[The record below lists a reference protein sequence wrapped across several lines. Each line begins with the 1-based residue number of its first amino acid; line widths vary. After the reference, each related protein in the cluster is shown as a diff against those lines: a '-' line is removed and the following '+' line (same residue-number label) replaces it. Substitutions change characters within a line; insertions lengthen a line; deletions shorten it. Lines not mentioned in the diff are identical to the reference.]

1 MNSIDNPFS
10 VETPELMTA
19 EEINDLFVPI
29 EESFNLEVSG
39 HVFLHGHR
47 GSGKSMMFR
56 RLAPDCQSL
65 LNKKTVS
72 DLNFFGVYVS
82 IKKTDID
89 LIDYSVIE
97 NPSARNIISEHVL
110 TCFLVSKLF
119 SSIKDYCVLSHTVKS
134 ENLTKFI
141 QIDFANLLRD
151 SGYKDDFGSD
161 INNLTSDLAVISYVV
176 DKLDDLF
183 SFHVRYLR
191 KVHSGFGKH
200 VDYDGPLLGY
210 YDFFLPIIKG
220 LQSFSFMPKG
230 PIYFLIDDVDNLN
243 TSQTKVLNTWVS
255 YRTTDIVSFK
265 LATQMNYKTLTT
277 VSGRRIETPH
287 DFKEIYYTNI
297 YTGSKKEKYPEW
309 VKEITIKRLK
319 SFYKKRFGICQDF
332 DPESFFPF
340 DAKQQA
346 EIDSI
351 ARKYMTG
358 ELSGGGYRPADD
370 AYRYARPDFI
380 VSLGGAKK
388 SSSTYKYAG
397 FQQLVHISSGL
408 IRHFL
413 EPASKMYSL
422 QERDSKGEPFY
433 SISPSNQNKVIRE
446 EADKLLFTHID
457 KIISDLEKNE
467 EDQCEETIDGIHK
480 MRSLI
485 VSMGSLFHSA
495 MKSDRSERRVF
506 SFALSDPENLTKE
519 LKSVLNLGVQEG
531 FLYESY
537 IGTKE
542 GVGRTR
548 LYVLT
553 RRLAPVFKL
562 DPIGFSAYQFVTCR
576 FLETAMSKPKSI
588 INKLNKN
595 GIDATL
601 QENTF
606 SQESLF

>member
-19 EEINDLFVPI
+19 EEINELFVPI
-29 EESFNLEVSG
+29 EESFSLEVSG

-56 RLAPDCQSL
+56 RLVPDCQSL
-65 LNKKTVS
+65 LQGKTVAE
-72 DLNFFGVYVS
+72 LNFFGVYVS

-89 LIDYSVIE
+89 LIDYSIIE
-97 NPSARNIISEHVL
+97 NPSAKNIISEHVL
-110 TCFLVSKLF
+110 TCFLISKLF
-119 SSIKDYCVLSHTVKS
+119 SSIKEHCVFSDASKS
-134 ENLTKFI
+134 EELKKFI
-141 QIDFANLLRD
+141 QSDFAKLLID
-151 SGYKDDFGSD
+151 AGYKSDFGVGVENID
-161 INNLTSDLAVISYVV
+161 GELGVLEYVI
-176 DKLDDLF
+176 DKLDELF
-183 SFHVRYLR
+183 SFHIRYLR
-191 KVHSGFGKH
+191 KVLSGFGKH

-210 YDFFLPIIKG
+210 YDFLLPIIER
-220 LQSFSFMPKG
+220 LRTFSFMPNG

-243 TSQTKVLNTWVS
+243 SSQTKVLNTWVS

-265 LATQMNYKTLTT
+265 LATQMNYKTLST

-287 DFKEIYYTNI
+287 DYKEIYYSNV

-309 VKEITIKRLK
+309 VKEITTKRLK
-319 SFYKKRFGICQDF
+319 SFYKKQFGLSQEF

-340 DAKQQA
+340 DEKQQK
-346 EIDSI
+346 EIDKI
-351 ARKYMTG
+351 AQKYMTG

-370 AYRYARPDFI
+370 AYRYARPDYI
-380 VSLGGAKK
+380 VSLGGVKK
-388 SSSTYKYAG
+388 SGSTYKYAG
-397 FQQLVHISSGL
+397 FQQLVHISSGV

-413 EPASKMYSL
+413 EPASKMFSL
-422 QERDSKGEPFY
+422 QERDSKGEPFF
-433 SISPSNQNKVIRE
+433 SISPSHQNKVIRE
-446 EADKLLFTHID
+446 EADKLLFTQID
-457 KIISDLEKNE
+457 KIIADLERNE
-467 EDQCEETIDGIHK
+467 EEECAEIIDNIHRL
-480 MRSLI
+480 RSLI
-485 VSMGSLFHSA
+485 VSVGSLFYSA
-495 MKSDRSERRVF
+495 MKSERSERRVF
-506 SFALSDPENLTKE
+506 SFALSDPENLSKD
-519 LKSVLNLGVQEG
+519 LKNVLNLGVQEG

-542 GVGRTR
+542 GTGRTR

-576 FLETAMSKPKSI
+576 FLEAAMSKPKTI

-601 QENTF
+601 EENTF

>member
-1 MNSIDNPFS
+1 MKSIDNPFS

-56 RLAPDCQSL
+56 RLAPDCQAL
-65 LNKKTVS
+65 LSGEIVS
-72 DLNFFGVYVS
+72 ELNFFGVYVS

-97 NPSARNIISEHVL
+97 NPSAKNIISEHVL
-110 TCFLVSKLF
+110 TCFLISKLF
-119 SSIKDYCVLSHTVKS
+119 SSIKDYCVFSENEKS
-134 ENLTKFI
+134 EELANFI
-141 QIDFANLLRD
+141 KVDFAKLLKD
-151 SGYKDDFGSD
+151 AGYKDDFGSGID
-161 INNLTSDLAVISYVV
+161 DMANDLMVIGYVI

-191 KVHSGFGKH
+191 KVLSGFGKH

-210 YDFFLPIIKG
+210 YDFFLPVIKR
-220 LQSFSFMPKG
+220 LRSFSFMPKG

-265 LATQMNYKTLTT
+265 LATQMNYKTLAT

-287 DFKEIYYTNI
+287 DYKEIYYSNV

-319 SFYKKRFGICQDF
+319 SFYKKQFGISQDF

-340 DAKQQA
+340 DAKQQG
-346 EIDSI
+346 EIDKI
-351 ARKYMTG
+351 AQKYMTG

-370 AYRYARPDFI
+370 AYRYARPDYI
-380 VSLGGAKK
+380 VSLGGTKK
-388 SSSTYKYAG
+388 SGSTYKYAG
-397 FQQLVHISSGL
+397 FQQLVHISSGV

-422 QERDSKGEPFY
+422 QERDSKGEPFF
-433 SISPSNQNKVIRE
+433 SINPSHQNKVIRE

-467 EDQCEETIDGIHK
+467 EDECEEKIDGIHK
-480 MRSLI
+480 LRSLI
-485 VSMGSLFHSA
+485 VSVGCLFYSA
-495 MKSDRSERRVF
+495 MKSGRSERRVF
-506 SFALSDPENLTKE
+506 SFALSDPENLSKD
-519 LKSVLNLGVQEG
+519 LKNVLNLGVQEG

-542 GVGRTR
+542 GAGRTR

-576 FLETAMSKPKSI
+576 FLEAAMSKPKTI

-601 QENTF
+601 QEDTF

>member
-10 VETPELMTA
+10 VESPELMTA

-29 EESFNLEVSG
+29 EESFSLEVSG

-65 LNKKTVS
+65 LQQKIVS
-72 DLNFFGVYVS
+72 ELNFFGVYVS

-89 LIDYSVIE
+89 LIDYSIIE
-97 NPSARNIISEHVL
+97 NPSAQNIISEHVL
-110 TCFLVSKLF
+110 TCFLISKLF
-119 SSIKDYCVLSHTVKS
+119 SSIRDYCALSETLKS
-134 ENLTKFI
+134 EELTKFI
-141 QIDFANLLRD
+141 EFDFAKLLMD
-151 SGYKDDFGSD
+151 AGYKDDFGAG
-161 INNLTSDLAVISYVV
+161 INDATNDLMVIDYVIE
-176 DKLDDLF
+176 KMDDLF
-183 SFHVRYLR
+183 SFHIRYLR
-191 KVHSGFGKH
+191 KVLSGFGKH

-210 YDFFLPIIKG
+210 YDFFLPVIQQ
-220 LQSFSFMPKG
+220 LRSFSFMPKG

-255 YRTTDIVSFK
+255 YRTTDTVSFK

-287 DFKEIYYTNI
+287 DYKEIYYSNV

-309 VKEITIKRLK
+309 VKEITIKRLR
-319 SFYKKRFGICQDF
+319 SFYKKQFDISQDF

-340 DAKQQA
+340 DAKQQV
-346 EIDSI
+346 EIDKI
-351 ARKYMTG
+351 AQKYMTG

-370 AYRYARPDFI
+370 AYRYARPDYI

-388 SSSTYKYAG
+388 SGSTYKYAG
-397 FQQLVHISSGL
+397 FQQLVHISSGV

-422 QERDSKGEPFY
+422 QERDSKGDPFF
-433 SISPSNQNKVIRE
+433 SISPTHQNKVIRD
-446 EADKLLFTHID
+446 EADKLLFAHID

-467 EDQCEETIDGIHK
+467 EDECEEKIDGIHK
-480 MRSLI
+480 LRSLI
-485 VSMGSLFHSA
+485 VSIGCLFYSA
-495 MKSDRSERRVF
+495 MKSGRSERRVF
-506 SFALSDPENLTKE
+506 SFALSDPENLSKD
-519 LKSVLNLGVQEG
+519 LKNVLNLGVQEG

-542 GVGRTR
+542 GAGRTR
-548 LYVLT
+548 LYVLS

-576 FLETAMSKPKSI
+576 FLETAMSKPKTI

-601 QENTF
+601 EEDAF

>member
-65 LNKKTVS
+65 LQEKVVS
-72 DLNFFGVYVS
+72 ELNFFGVYVS

-97 NPSARNIISEHVL
+97 NPSAKNIISEHVL
-110 TCFLVSKLF
+110 TCFLISKLF
-119 SSIKDYCVLSHTVKS
+119 SSIKEYCFFSDTSKS
-134 ENLTKFI
+134 EELTKFI
-141 QIDFANLLRD
+141 QIDFSRLLKD
-151 SGYKDDFGSD
+151 AGYKDDFGAGVDNIS
-161 INNLTSDLAVISYVV
+161 NDLMVIGYVI

-191 KVHSGFGKH
+191 KVLSGFGKH

-210 YDFFLPIIKG
+210 YDFFLPVIKR
-220 LQSFSFMPKG
+220 LRSFSFMPKG

-265 LATQMNYKTLTT
+265 LATQMNYKTLAT

-287 DFKEIYYTNI
+287 DYKEIYYSNV

-319 SFYKKRFGICQDF
+319 SFYKKQFDISKDF

-340 DAKQQA
+340 DEKQQN
-346 EIDSI
+346 EIDKI
-351 ARKYMTG
+351 AKKYISG

-370 AYRYARPDFI
+370 AYRYARPDYI
-380 VSLGGAKK
+380 VSLGGTRK
-388 SSSTYKYAG
+388 SGATYKYAG
-397 FQQLVHISSGL
+397 FQQLIHISSGV

-422 QERDSKGEPFY
+422 QERDSKGEPFF
-433 SISPSNQNKVIRE
+433 SISPTHQNKVIRE

-467 EDQCEETIDGIHK
+467 EDECEEKIDGIHK
-480 MRSLI
+480 LRSLI
-485 VSMGSLFHSA
+485 VSIGCLFYSA
-495 MKSDRSERRVF
+495 MKSSRSERRVF
-506 SFALSDPENLTKE
+506 SFALSDPENLSKD
-519 LKSVLNLGVQEG
+519 LKNVLNLGVQEG

-542 GVGRTR
+542 GAGRTR

-576 FLETAMSKPKSI
+576 FLEAAMSKPKTI

-601 QENTF
+601 QEDTF

>member
-65 LNKKTVS
+65 LQEKVVS
-72 DLNFFGVYVS
+72 ELNFFGVYVS

-97 NPSARNIISEHVL
+97 NPSAKNIISEHVL
-110 TCFLVSKLF
+110 TCFLISKLF
-119 SSIKDYCVLSHTVKS
+119 SSIKEYCFFSDTSKS
-134 ENLTKFI
+134 EELTKFI
-141 QIDFANLLRD
+141 QIDFARLLKD
-151 SGYKDDFGSD
+151 AGYKDDFGAGVDNIS
-161 INNLTSDLAVISYVV
+161 NDLMVIGYVI

-191 KVHSGFGKH
+191 KVLSGFGKH

-210 YDFFLPIIKG
+210 YDFFLPVIKR
-220 LQSFSFMPKG
+220 LRSFSFMPKG

-255 YRTTDIVSFK
+255 YRTTDVVSFK
-265 LATQMNYKTLTT
+265 LATQMNYKTLAT

-287 DFKEIYYTNI
+287 DYKEIYYSNV

-319 SFYKKRFGICQDF
+319 SFYKKQFDISKDF

-340 DAKQQA
+340 DEKQQN
-346 EIDSI
+346 EIDKI
-351 ARKYMTG
+351 AKKYISG

-370 AYRYARPDFI
+370 AYRYARPDYI
-380 VSLGGAKK
+380 VSLGGTRK
-388 SSSTYKYAG
+388 SGATYKYAG
-397 FQQLVHISSGL
+397 FQQLIHISSGV

-422 QERDSKGEPFY
+422 QERDSKGEPFF
-433 SISPSNQNKVIRE
+433 SISPTHQNKVIRE

-457 KIISDLEKNE
+457 RIISDLEKNG
-467 EDQCEETIDGIHK
+467 EDECEEKIDGIHK
-480 MRSLI
+480 LRSLI
-485 VSMGSLFHSA
+485 VSIGCLFYSA
-495 MKSDRSERRVF
+495 MKSSRSERRVF
-506 SFALSDPENLTKE
+506 SFALSDPENLSKD
-519 LKSVLNLGVQEG
+519 LKNVLNLGVQEG

-542 GVGRTR
+542 GAGRTR

-576 FLETAMSKPKSI
+576 FLEAAMSKPKTI

-601 QENTF
+601 QEDTF